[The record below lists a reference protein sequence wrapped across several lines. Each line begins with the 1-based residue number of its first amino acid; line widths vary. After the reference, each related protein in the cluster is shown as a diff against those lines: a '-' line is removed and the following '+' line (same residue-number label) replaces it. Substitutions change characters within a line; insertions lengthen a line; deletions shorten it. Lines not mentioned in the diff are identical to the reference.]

1 MRTKKSWLIVVGL
14 AGIGLPACGE
24 VCGDDGFSWQQ
35 KDNPACMAASA
46 GNTEANTDSATDS
59 ATDSDPSPTNDTPSS
74 PTESPSGGMSDSES
88 NSNPDTDTDSAT
100 ESASDPTSDTD
111 TDSASD
117 PTNTTGPGGANC
129 ADEDGDGFG
138 DPLNCM
144 DQPFPGSVP
153 NDDDCDD
160 GSANTFPGSAELD
173 SADACMADE
182 DGDGYGDDTPGPGV
196 LPGTDCDDGGANT
209 FPGSAPLD
217 DPDACMKDEDN
228 DDHGDSMPPDGVTPG
243 TDCADEDASILMC
256 TNWCVDGDG
265 DGQGDPGMCTG
276 VPEGEM
282 PPDGT
287 VPNADDCV
295 DDNPDIY
302 EGAAEQEPDL
312 CTLDAD
318 DDGYGD
324 DKVEDTFPGAE
335 NGTDCL
341 DSDANA
347 FPGAAELDMPDVCA
361 LDSDNDGWGDD
372 MPPAGVTP
380 GRDCDDT
387 AMNSV
392 VCVEVN
398 PSCTS
403 TNLGMGTQFTAI
415 ASGGDGNY
423 TYMWDHPES
432 LSDVTIPDPIATP
445 DVITTYTV
453 DVSDGSSNTGS
464 AKVTVH
470 LDDKPWALNGP
481 DAECMAYGFVG
492 APAPHNFANMNT
504 TTCTTGNTDPTAYV
518 CQTVHQN
525 ARITGTMIV
534 NPPVDDDDWIGF
546 VWGWQNTDQYYLMHW
561 KQAAQNVNGCMTL
574 PGMTVK
580 RIDRTQAYTLADFSC
595 PTTTPNATVLL
606 TPAQTTNVGWVHG
619 VAYDVELLYSETQTE
634 ITITQA
640 NNNMVIANFIVN
652 DATYPSG
659 QFGTY
664 DYSQI
669 RACNGPWNSSCL

>member
-1 MRTKKSWLIVVGL
+1 MRRNNSWLLGVGL
-14 AGIGLPACGE
+14 AGVVLPACGE

-35 KDNPACMAASA
+35 KDNPACQAASA
-46 GNTEANTDSATDS
+46 GNTEANTESATDS
-59 ATDSDPSPTNDTPSS
+59 ATDSESDPTNGPPTS
-74 PTESPSGGMSDSES
+74 TESPSGVSDSES
-88 NSNPDTDTDSAT
+88 VSESESAPTTTTDPTDT
-100 ESASDPTSDTD
+100 SDPS
-111 TDSASD
+111 
-117 PTNTTGPGGANC
+117 NTTNPTGTHC
-129 ADEDGDGFG
+129 ADMDGDGYG
-138 DPLNCM
+138 DPMTCQ
-144 DQPFPGSVP
+144 DEPFPGSVP

-173 SADACMADE
+173 SAEACMADE

-196 LPGTDCDDGGANT
+196 LPGTDCDDQGAST
-209 FPGSAPLD
+209 FPGSAPND
-217 DPDACMKDEDN
+217 DPDACMKDED
-228 DDHGDSMPPDGVTPG
+228 DDDYGDSDPPDGVTPG
-243 TDCADEDASILMC
+243 TDCVDTDASILMC
-256 TNWCVDGDG
+256 EFWCVDGDG
-265 DGQGDPGMCTG
+265 DGQGDPNMCTG
-276 VPEGEM
+276 VPAGET

-341 DSDANA
+341 DSDASA
-347 FPGAAELDMPDVCA
+347 FPGAAELDMPDACA
-361 LDSDNDGWGDD
+361 LDADGDGWGDD
-372 MPPAGVTP
+372 DPPAGVTP
-380 GRDCDDT
+380 GRDCDDSQ
-387 AMNSV
+387 MNAV

-415 ASGGDGNY
+415 ATGGDGNY

-432 LSDVTIPDPIATP
+432 LSDATIADPIATP
-445 DVITTYTV
+445 DFITTYTV
-453 DVSDGSSNTGS
+453 NVADGANNMGS
-464 AKVTVH
+464 AQVTVH
-470 LDDKPWALNGP
+470 LEDKPWALEGP

-492 APAPHNFANMNT
+492 APAPHNFANNNT

-525 ARITGTMIV
+525 ARITGTMVV
-534 NPPVDDDDWIGF
+534 NPPADDDDWIGF
-546 VWGWQNTDQYYLMHW
+546 VWGWQSVDQYYLMHW
-561 KQAAQNVNGCMTL
+561 KQAAQNVNGCATL

-580 RIDRTQAYTLADFSC
+580 RIDRTQPYALADFSC
-595 PTTTPNATVLL
+595 PNDTANSTVLL
-606 TPAQTTNVGWVHG
+606 TPAQTTTTGWIHG
-619 VAYDVELLYSETQTE
+619 VSYNVELLYAETQTE
-634 ITITQA
+634 ITITRA
-640 NNNMVIANFIVN
+640 DNNMLIANFVVM
-652 DATYPSG
+652 DSTYPSG